1 MGSGTEVRS
10 TQEMRRHPTRCGG
23 RRAFRV
29 ASTAPLGGE
38 FGHHVLLFAA
48 EFSGLLVVNP
58 RHGEAAKG
66 VASEAQQHDGVG
78 GQP

>member
-1 MGSGTEVRS
+1 MGCGTEVRS
-10 TQEMRRHPTRCGG
+10 TQQVGRHPTRSG
-23 RRAFRV
+23 RRRALGV
-29 ASTAPLGGE
+29 ASSAPLGGE
-38 FGHHVLLFAA
+38 FGHHVLLFAS

-58 RHGEAAKG
+58 RHGEAAEG